1 MLNLD
6 IRCQDSDHSMQKH
19 YLEQFRTNSFK
30 RFTGNQLEHHLL
42 SLDAI
47 LHPESSHVAFIK
59 KHEALIEELVQK
71 GIKGEV
77 DRYDLYNDSS
87 EFFPRIK
94 HPYSQIIQD
103 VVWYKVGLENSMK
116 ATLTLKEIGDKW
128 ENCGSDFFL
137 GYIPSVEALE
147 KYIDGA
153 DWDSYI
159 KNARDMEGNNAS
171 LLSYTKEAYA
181 KAKSD
186 DDLVNEI
193 YHFNDGEYI
202 ELPDDVEALV
212 WMIKLQQRWDLFV
225 KVLDCLKF
233 YPYQGCLI
241 YYVRTV
247 EECNAVI
254 NLLHGCQHEEVLQ
267 YLMREQVF
275 RIIQEEEHCLKA
287 NAEGGIHER
296 WSKEAVELY
305 DKWVNTKESTLV
317 EFAKEWISVFGAEKQ
332 SEWVS
337 LKFRQALGKVGQFKT
352 YEEDVLAVIDKYTK
366 EQLAFD
372 TINYNGKELPTLF
385 NYALSAN
392 AVGLNEQVKMSI
404 FRAIVARI
412 YKTSYCPEW
421 QLSEKGIELVR
432 AIYGLV
438 SADKAEGLKLLRVKH
453 KPQEGYKVDH
463 EKALEAAFGE
473 SFLLSVLLLQVETTG
488 DKDRFHELMSLL
500 YKYAQNGSMTQED
513 QFFIPFYI
521 AELIA
526 SQVIKDEKDM
536 FEKKLIT
543 SYPQLPFVLRI
554 LTANGGKLSAG
565 VKDAL
570 KKRVDLE
577 WQWEKKLMIQ
587 RKNQMWKVLEEYIG
601 EL

>member
-1 MLNLD
+1 MEL
-6 IRCQDSDHSMQKH
+6 Q
-19 YLEQFRTNSFK
+19 
-30 RFTGNQLEHHLL
+30 LL

-47 LHPESSHVAFIK
+47 LHPEGSHVAFVK
-59 KHEALIEELVQK
+59 KHEDLIEDLVQK

-87 EFFPRIK
+87 RFFPKIK
-94 HPYSQIIQD
+94 HPYSQILQD
-103 VVWYKVGLENSMK
+103 VVWHKVGEKYMMK
-116 ATLTLKEIGDKW
+116 AHLTLKELGDKW
-128 ENCGSDFFL
+128 ENCGADFFL
-137 GYIPSVEALE
+137 GYIPSGDALE
-147 KYIDGA
+147 KFIDGA

-171 LLSYTKEAYA
+171 LLSYTKGAYA

-186 DDLVNEI
+186 DELINEI
-193 YHFNDGEYI
+193 YHFNDGGYI
-202 ELPDDVEALV
+202 ELPDEVEALV

-225 KVLDCLKF
+225 KVLDCLKY

-247 EECNAVI
+247 EDCNAVI

-275 RIIQEEEHCLKA
+275 RIIQDEEHCLKA

-296 WSKEAVELY
+296 WVKEAVKLY
-305 DKWVNTKESTLV
+305 DQWVNAKENTLRGFTKEWV
-317 EFAKEWISVFGAEKQ
+317 KVFGAEKQ
-332 SEWVS
+332 SEWIS
-337 LKFRQALGKVGQFKT
+337 LKFRQALGKAEQFKT
-352 YEEDVLAVIDKYTK
+352 YEEDVLTVLDKYTK
-366 EQLAFD
+366 DQLTFES
-372 TINYNGKELPTLF
+372 INYNEKELPTLF
-385 NYALSAN
+385 NYALSAKE
-392 AVGLNEQVKMSI
+392 AGLSEQVRMSI
-404 FRAIVARI
+404 FRAIIAQV

-421 QLSEKGIELVR
+421 QLSEKGIDLARTVYWLVP
-432 AIYGLV
+432 
-438 SADKAEGLKLLRVKH
+438 ADKAEGLKLLRVKH
-453 KPQEGYKVDH
+453 KPQEGYKVDY
-463 EKALEAAFGE
+463 EKAFEAAFGE

-488 DKDRFHELMSLL
+488 DKARFRELMNML
-500 YKYAQNGSMTQED
+500 YLYAQNGSMMQED

-526 SQVIKDEKDM
+526 SQVIKDEIDT

-554 LTANGGKLSAG
+554 LTANGGEMSDDNKN
-565 VKDAL
+565 AL
-570 KKRVDLE
+570 KNRVELE

-587 RKNQMWKVLEEYIG
+587 RKNQMWKVLEKYI
-601 EL
+601 EENL